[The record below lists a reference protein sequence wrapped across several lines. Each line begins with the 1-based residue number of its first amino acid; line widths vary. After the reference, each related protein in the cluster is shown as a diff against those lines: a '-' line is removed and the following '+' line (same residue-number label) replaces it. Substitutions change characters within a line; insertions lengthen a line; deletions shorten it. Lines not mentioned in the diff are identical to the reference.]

1 MKKSKIYS
9 INGVEYK
16 IYWGSTGECRV
27 LVTKPDG
34 KEKDYYIYDLE
45 MALEFIVNTKN
56 FGATIRSYKDALK
69 FILSGYKQKE
79 KEHLEYLGQAEKMI
93 TFLEWMK
100 ESLDGE
106 EFEDLGRKQKK
117 AIFSQFLDSGI
128 CYEFD
133 GGEGNVSIIASFEEI
148 YITFSSYADDW
159 DEDDMKKRLTTF
171 HIHDADADDMEDEDE
186 DEEGLISIDRAIERL
201 KALKKG
207 AEYDY

>member
-16 IYWGSTGECRV
+16 IYWGSTGGWRV

-34 KEKDYYIYDLE
+34 KEKDYYIDNLE

-56 FGATIRSYKDALK
+56 FGATIWSYKDALK

-79 KEHLEYLGQAEKMI
+79 REEQECLEQAGKII

-100 ESLDGE
+100 TALDGE

-133 GGEGNVSIIASFEEI
+133 DGENGVSIIASFEKI
-148 YITFSSYADDW
+148 YITFSSYADEW

-171 HIHDADADDMEDEDE
+171 HIHDADADDMEDDD
-186 DEEGLISIDRAIERL
+186 DEEGYISIDRAIERL